1 MPNTEGKGDT
11 GKKGTPGGSNAGME
25 VNSQAG
31 KGPYKQSVVHTRR
44 GGKGADI
51 RKRFK

>member
-1 MPNTEGKGDT
+1 MNGDT
-11 GKKGTPGGSNAGME
+11 GKKGTPGGANAGSE

-44 GGKGADI
+44 GKGKASP
-51 RKRFK
+51 KSWKA